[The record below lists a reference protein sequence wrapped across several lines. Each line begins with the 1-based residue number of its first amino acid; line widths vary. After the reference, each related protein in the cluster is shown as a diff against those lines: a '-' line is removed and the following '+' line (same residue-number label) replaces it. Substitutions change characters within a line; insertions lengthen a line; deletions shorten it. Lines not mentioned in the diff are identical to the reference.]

1 MINIFQITTKPAFTF
16 HILLMSIKLF
26 SYDRLI
32 VDASYYIKAI
42 DGYLETVVEEE
53 K

>member
-1 MINIFQITTKPAFTF
+1 MINIFHITKPAFTF

-32 VDASYYIKAI
+32 VDASYYI
-42 DGYLETVVEEE
+42 
-53 K
+53 